1 VNIQRSTLAPKA
13 NESMQCQQI
22 PFKHA
27 EEIHKRNNMEIH
39 SETLAEDE
47 LVAITGY
54 QRPSMQ
60 LDWLNRNGWKY
71 VLTGSRRPVV
81 GRVYARMKLSGVKP
95 SSENI
100 AAEAWS
106 LDLSRVG

>member
-1 VNIQRSTLAPKA
+1 
-13 NESMQCQQI
+13 
-22 PFKHA
+22 
-27 EEIHKRNNMEIH
+27 MEIH

-54 QRPSMQ
+54 QRPSLQ